1 MIMRIKSIIKKNY
14 LLLLITLLFLML
26 GLDSK
31 KDLTPYDPTKK
42 EDVQYVTVGDSID
55 YQIDYFKSIYN
66 FNHVEMYE
74 ESYLLSGNIESSIYT
89 LTIRKEETNQFFY
102 MNHRKEIIS
111 KRQGV
116 AKLRVSF
123 YKDEKFIESIDLG
136 LFVILNDLTIDD
148 TWVGLNST
156 NFYNEI
162 NENPNGRFYIESDIL
177 LDSRANID
185 YFSGT
190 LLNPNRNTISL
201 NLLSFDYYNQ
211 GVFKT
216 LDGAYIDGLIIKEST
231 MKPTTYD
238 RIETLSMGFLAA
250 YAGNSMISNVSV
262 EGHISSDLSSS
273 AEVVGGIVG
282 VSYGSIYRHVSFVGS
297 IQGDFNQIGGLIG
310 LARFDHLV
318 SSTGLQLSGFA
329 THDMIDGAYVIA
341 DIDSSKDNVSYLV
354 RGFIGNFSDQYTSIR
369 HGYFDGSIDSIE
381 VYDDFPFFKD
391 SFSRYRVSYLYSTLG
406 PLQEDRERYTFD
418 IDEYK
423 EISQAELKS
432 GESLSGLSMFIFND
446 NEYPLLSYWRLP

>member
-1 MIMRIKSIIKKNY
+1 MILKIKSIIKKNY
-14 LLLLITLLFLML
+14 LLLLIILLFLML
-26 GLDSK
+26 GFDSK
-31 KDLTPYDPTKK
+31 KDLTPFDPAKR
-42 EDVQYVTVGDSID
+42 EEIQYVTVGDSID
-55 YQIDYFKSIYN
+55 YNIDYFKSLYD
-66 FNHVEMYE
+66 FNQVEMHE

-89 LTIRKEETNQFFY
+89 LSIRKEETNQFFY
-102 MNHRKEIIS
+102 MNHRKDIIS
-111 KRQGV
+111 KKQGV
-116 AKLRVSF
+116 AKLSVSF
-123 YKDEKFIESIDLG
+123 YKDEDFVESIDLG
-136 LFVILNDLTIDD
+136 LFVILNDLTMDD

-156 NFYNEI
+156 NFYDEI
-162 NENPNGRFYIESDIL
+162 NKNPNGRFYIESDIF

-190 LLNPNRNTISL
+190 LLNPNQHIISID
-201 NLLSFDYYNQ
+201 LLSYDWYNQ
-211 GVFKT
+211 GLFKT
-216 LDGAYIDGLIIKEST
+216 LEGAYIDGLIIKNAT
-231 MKPTTYD
+231 MKPTTFN

-262 EGHISSDLSSS
+262 EGNILSDANSS

-310 LARFDHLV
+310 FARFDYRV
-318 SSTGLQLSGFA
+318 SSSGLQYSVLNY
-329 THDMIDGAYVIA
+329 DMIDGAYVIA
-341 DIDSSKDNVSYLV
+341 DIDSNKDYISYQV
-354 RGFIGNFSDQYTSIR
+354 RGFIGNFFDQYTSIR

-406 PLQEDRERYTFD
+406 PLQEYRERYTFD
-418 IDEYK
+418 LDEYK
-423 EISQAELKS
+423 EISQEELKS
-432 GESLSGLSMFIFND
+432 GESLLGLSMFIFND